1 MANLIADFKSAT
13 NMDVQTQG
21 NLAVKLAWVLSFLRG
36 HLFMSKLLLSKWLL
50 SKLSLSYIIAQSFA

>member
-21 NLAVKLAWVLSFLRG
+21 NLAVKLA
-36 HLFMSKLLLSKWLL
+36 
-50 SKLSLSYIIAQSFA
+50 